1 MTLTLVQRWFDKL
14 PQYEVDLPLLMVN
27 GVAYTPRTALSEVQ
41 RNTALGQKL
50 QAMIERRSVGTLASE
65 EDTLARLRLQ
75 ELLRRA
81 PERPLFATL
90 VLPPR
95 TYTPGDLLREVQ
107 QGTPVGLQWIS
118 AEKMQMR
125 YLVGLR

>member
-14 PQYEVDLPLLMVN
+14 PSYEQDLPLLMVN
-27 GVAYTPRTALSEVQ
+27 GAAYTPRAALNEVR

-50 QAMIERRSVGTLASE
+50 QAMIERRTVGTLVDE
-65 EDTLARLRLQ
+65 EETLAKLRLA
-75 ELLRRA
+75 EILRRE

-95 TYTPGDLLREVQ
+95 TYTPRDLAREVQ
-107 QGTPVGLQWIS
+107 QGTSLGRQWIE
-118 AEKMQMR
+118 AEKKQMR
-125 YLVGLR
+125 YLVSLR

>member
-14 PQYEVDLPLLMVN
+14 PTYEQDLPLLMVS
-27 GVAYTPRTALSEVQ
+27 GVAYTPRTALNEVQ

-50 QAMIERRSVGTLASE
+50 QAMIEKGTVGTLVSE
-65 EDTLARLRLQ
+65 EDTLARLRLK
-75 ELLRRA
+75 ELLRRE

-95 TYTPGDLLREVQ
+95 TYTPSDLLREVQ

-118 AEKMQMR
+118 AEKIQMK